1 MYKHPRVWYMSCS
14 RDSLSQRPFER
25 PRKNGHR
32 YPWWIESILPA
43 HAFGRRRHTPQT
55 RATACHVWTW
65 CWKVRSVTLTKYC
78 LSDRLELDWTFLR
91 WLSIRAH
98 GSMALVG
105 HDWQPTYQA
114 VDGGDQGR
122 MRLVGTTQKA

>member
-1 MYKHPRVWYMSCS
+1 MRLVVVGIYASDQSY
-14 RDSLSQRPFER
+14 
-25 PRKNGHR
+25 G
-32 YPWWIESILPA
+32 LPCQYSS
-43 HAFGRRRHTPQT
+43 H
-55 RATACHVWTW
+55 CHVWTW
-65 CWKVRSVTLTKYC
+65 SWKISVTLTKYR
-78 LSDRLELDWTFLR
+78 LLDRLELDRTLLR

-105 HDWQPTYQA
+105 HDWQSTYQA